1 VSLDVIVS
9 IVMAVPD
16 YQSFLLP
23 VLSFLQDGLEHSSR
37 EAYDAMAEVFS
48 LTESE
53 CQELLPSGQQA
64 TYENRIGWAL
74 TYLTKA
80 GLCDKP
86 GRGKFQITQRGQAVL
101 QQKPAK
107 INNKFLL
114 QFPEFQQFKQR
125 TPKAV
130 DQSEPIVDTET
141 AQTPEEVLQETYQA
155 LKAEL
160 AEEMLQQL
168 KAASPRFFERV
179 VVDLLVAMGYGGSRK
194 EAGKAIGGSGDG
206 GVDGIISEDPL
217 GLDSIYIQAKRW
229 EGTVGRPVV
238 QAFAGSLEGF
248 RARKGVMITTSDF
261 SKEARDYV
269 TRIEKKI
276 VLINGNMLAD
286 LMIESDVGVDEKERF
301 VIKKIDN
308 DYFEET
314 I

>member
-1 VSLDVIVS
+1 
-9 IVMAVPD
+9 MAVPD

-23 VLSFLQDGLEHSSR
+23 LLSFLQDGLEHPSR
-37 EAYDAMAEVFS
+37 EAYDAMAKLFA
-48 LTESE
+48 LTESD
-53 CQELLPSGQQA
+53 CKELLPSGQQA
-64 TYENRIGWAL
+64 KYENRIGWAL

-80 GLCDKP
+80 GLCEKP
-86 GRGKFQITQRGQAVL
+86 GRGKFQITQRGQGVL
-101 QQKPAK
+101 QQKPAT

-114 QFPEFQQFKQR
+114 QFSEFQQFQGR
-125 TPKAV
+125 SPKAQ
-130 DQSEPIVDTET
+130 DEAAQIADTET
-141 AQTPEEVLQETYQA
+141 VQTPEEILQGSYQS
-155 LKAEL
+155 LQAEL
-160 AEEMLQQL
+160 AEEMLQRL
-168 KAASPRFFERV
+168 KACSPGFFERV

-194 EAGKAIGGSGDG
+194 EAGQAIGGSGDG

-229 EGTVGRPVV
+229 EGTVGRPVI

-276 VLINGNMLAD
+276 VLINGEMLAE

-308 DYFEET
+308 DYFEEA